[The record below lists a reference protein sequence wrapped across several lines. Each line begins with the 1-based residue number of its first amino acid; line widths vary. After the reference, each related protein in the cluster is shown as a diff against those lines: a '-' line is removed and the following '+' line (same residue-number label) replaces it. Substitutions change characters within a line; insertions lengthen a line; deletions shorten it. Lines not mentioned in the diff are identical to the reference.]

1 MTSLIPFRR
10 GDALS
15 AGLSDSEIRRGLR
28 TGELERLAPGIYLDG
43 RTADGLDAIERHR
56 IRARTTGEGLPDGS
70 AISHVSAAVLH
81 GLPLWRPDLSRVH
94 VSRDGTSGGRRSI
107 GRHLHVVQLCD
118 DVVQVEGVP
127 CTSLA
132 RTVADLACTAPVDE
146 VVIAGDSALARDPS
160 LRSALAETLECRGRR
175 QGIAAARRVIAFLDG
190 RSESPG
196 ESLSRLRMEQ
206 IGLPAPS
213 LQEVV
218 RTPEGEFVART
229 DFYWKEH
236 RIIGEFDGMGKYR
249 DDAPDVFRREKLRED
264 ALRDLGF
271 QVIRWTW
278 AELSR
283 FDVVRARFERAV
295 GRARGDQ

>member
-1 MTSLIPFRR
+1 MTSPKPFRR
-10 GDALS
+10 SDALS
-15 AGLSDSEIRRGLR
+15 SGLSDSEIRRGLR

-43 RTADGLDAIERHR
+43 PTAEGLDATERHR
-56 IRARTTGEGLPDGS
+56 IRARTTGEALPDGT

-81 GLPLWRPDLSRVH
+81 GLALGRPDLSRVH

-107 GRHLHVVQLCD
+107 GRHLHVVQLGD
-118 DVVQVEGVP
+118 DVVQVDGVP

-132 RTVADLACTAPVDE
+132 RTVADLSCTASVDE
-146 VVIAGDSALARDPS
+146 VVIAGDSALARNPS
-160 LRSALAETLECRGRR
+160 LRAALAEALEYRGRR
-175 QGIAAARRVIAFLDG
+175 QGIAAARRIIAFLDG

-206 IGLPAPS
+206 IGMPAPS

-218 RTPEGEFVART
+218 HTPEGEFVART
-229 DFYWKEH
+229 DFHWKEH
-236 RIIGEFDGMGKYR
+236 RIVGEFDGMGKYGG
-249 DDAPDVFRREKLRED
+249 DGPDVLRREKLRED

-271 QVIRWTW
+271 HVIRWTW

-283 FDVVRARFERAV
+283 FDVVRARFERALV
-295 GRARGDQ
+295 RARRH

>member
-1 MTSLIPFRR
+1 MTSPKPFRR
-10 GDALS
+10 SDALS
-15 AGLSDSEIRRGLR
+15 SGLSDSEIRRALR

-43 RTADGLDAIERHR
+43 PTAEGLDATERHR

-81 GLPLWRPDLSRVH
+81 GLTLWRPDLSRVH
-94 VSRDGTSGGRRSI
+94 VSRDGTSGGRRGT
-107 GRHLHVVQLCD
+107 GRHLHVVHLGAG
-118 DVVQVEGVP
+118 DVVEVDGVP
-127 CTSLA
+127 CTSIA
-132 RTVADLACTAPVDE
+132 RTVADLACTAPIDE
-146 VVIAGDSALARDPS
+146 VVIAGDSALARNPS
-160 LRSALAETLECRGRR
+160 LRAALAETFESLGRR

-218 RTPEGEFVART
+218 HTPEGEFVART

-236 RIIGEFDGMGKYR
+236 RIVGEFDGMGKYGS
-249 DDAPDVFRREKLRED
+249 ASPDVFRREKLRED

-271 QVIRWTW
+271 HVIRWTW

-283 FDVVRARFERAV
+283 FDVVRARFERAIV
-295 GRARGDQ
+295 RARRH